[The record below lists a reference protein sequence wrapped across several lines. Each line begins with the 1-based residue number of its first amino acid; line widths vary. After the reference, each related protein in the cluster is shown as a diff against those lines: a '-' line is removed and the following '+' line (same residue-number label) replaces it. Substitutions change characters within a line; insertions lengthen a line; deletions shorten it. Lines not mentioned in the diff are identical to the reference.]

1 MIIKQAK
8 WLALLALAIFLTGCF
23 QTNLP
28 QSTLAESS
36 MVKLQG
42 RTMGTT
48 YHISYLSAV
57 KASEQQ
63 AKAHQVNIDQ
73 LLELVNDQMSTYRSD
88 SELSRFNSSRSLE
101 PFPVSH
107 DTAIVVQAAIKL
119 SYLTDKKL
127 DVTVGPLVNLWG
139 FGPDMRPETIPSDAV
154 IAQIKQRIGIDH
166 LTSEG
171 DYLQK
176 GISELYVDLSTIAKG
191 FGVDQVAQY
200 LESEDITN
208 YLVEIGGEIRAKGKP
223 TPERDW
229 IIAIEKPVSDER
241 VVQQLISPLDNG
253 LATSGDYRI
262 YYEENG
268 RRFSHIIDPNTGQP
282 INHKLVSVTVIHP
295 SSMMADGLSTS
306 IMIMGPEVGFAF
318 AQDQGLAVFMLIKT
332 DKGFNE
338 VYTDSFKP
346 FLVSAVQDKA
356 KVTQ

>member
-119 SYLTDKKL
+119 SYLT
-127 DVTVGPLVNLWG
+127 
-139 FGPDMRPETIPSDAV
+139 
-154 IAQIKQRIGIDH
+154 
-166 LTSEG
+166 
-171 DYLQK
+171 
-176 GISELYVDLSTIAKG
+176 
-191 FGVDQVAQY
+191 
-200 LESEDITN
+200 
-208 YLVEIGGEIRAKGKP
+208 
-223 TPERDW
+223 
-229 IIAIEKPVSDER
+229 EK
-241 VVQQLISPLDNG
+241 N
-253 LATSGDYRI
+253 
-262 YYEENG
+262 
-268 RRFSHIIDPNTGQP
+268 
-282 INHKLVSVTVIHP
+282 
-295 SSMMADGLSTS
+295 
-306 IMIMGPEVGFAF
+306 
-318 AQDQGLAVFMLIKT
+318 
-332 DKGFNE
+332 
-338 VYTDSFKP
+338 
-346 FLVSAVQDKA
+346 
-356 KVTQ
+356 